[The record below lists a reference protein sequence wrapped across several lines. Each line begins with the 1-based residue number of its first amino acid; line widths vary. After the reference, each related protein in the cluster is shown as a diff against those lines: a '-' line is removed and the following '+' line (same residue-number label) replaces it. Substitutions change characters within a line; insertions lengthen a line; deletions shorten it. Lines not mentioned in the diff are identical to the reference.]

1 MWKGM
6 ERTDLQ
12 SPDCQNVRA
21 GPQRPESAYLLYA
34 MSATHGISPLL
45 SASVRVY
52 PHKFLFAS
60 TTRVRTLTCLE
71 VMWSNLA
78 YLKRKQPLVSIS
90 AAVHLKDLE
99 RLNCC
104 FTSSQGDLWPLVPTL
119 DLRDLS
125 LEAVPD
131 NQTMMD
137 VSVSQA
143 SRT

>member
-1 MWKGM
+1 M

-12 SPDCQNVRA
+12 SPGCQNVRA

-34 MSATHGISPLL
+34 LSATHGISPLL

-52 PHKFLFAS
+52 PDKFLFAS

-90 AAVHLKDLE
+90 AAVHLKRPRKTQLLFHFIS
-99 RLNCC
+99 RGPVA
-104 FTSSQGDLWPLVPTL
+104 SGPH
-119 DLRDLS
+119 LRPQRP
-125 LEAVPD
+125 EP
-131 NQTMMD
+131 
-137 VSVSQA
+137 
-143 SRT
+143 

>member
-1 MWKGM
+1 
-6 ERTDLQ
+6 
-12 SPDCQNVRA
+12 
-21 GPQRPESAYLLYA
+21 
-34 MSATHGISPLL
+34 
-45 SASVRVY
+45 
-52 PHKFLFAS
+52 
-60 TTRVRTLTCLE
+60 
-71 VMWSNLA
+71 MWSNLA
-78 YLKRKQPLVSIS
+78 YLKRKQPLVSIP

-99 RLNCC
+99 RLYCC
-104 FTSSQGDLWPLVPTL
+104 FTSSQGDQRLLVPTL

>member
-1 MWKGM
+1 MFKRGH
-6 ERTDLQ
+6 RDLKVPT
-12 SPDCQNVRA
+12 SFM
-21 GPQRPESAYLLYA
+21 L
-34 MSATHGISPLL
+34 SATHGISPLL

-60 TTRVRTLTCLE
+60 TTRVRTLTSLE

-104 FTSSQGDLWPLVPTL
+104 FTSSQGDL
-119 DLRDLS
+119 RDLS

-137 VSVSQA
+137 MSVSQA
-143 SRT
+143 SRTQNVLTYLFL